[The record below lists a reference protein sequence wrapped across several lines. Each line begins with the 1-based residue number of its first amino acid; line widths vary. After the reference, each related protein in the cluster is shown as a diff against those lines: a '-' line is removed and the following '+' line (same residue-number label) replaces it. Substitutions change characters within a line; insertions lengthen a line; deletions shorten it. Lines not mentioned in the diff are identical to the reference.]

1 MIRLVLRMFLVHL
14 SHCLRLQAFPGEV
27 PPAPLHMP
35 QVVVRMLSGSLVLRP
50 QLLQL
55 DSETEG
61 MICSPALLKV
71 KSSKNS
77 AKESAA
83 ISET

>member
-1 MIRLVLRMFLVHL
+1 
-14 SHCLRLQAFPGEV
+14 
-27 PPAPLHMP
+27 MP

-55 DSETEG
+55 DNETEG
-61 MICSPALLKV
+61 MICSPALFKV

-83 ISET
+83 ISETFLSDVLSNPFKLNQDGILLPNSRVLFRVLF